1 MHAQE
6 ISRFSDRPYEDYAA
20 IMRKVIEVFG
30 LDAMA
35 RAYFFGDVK
44 SLRTS
49 MEARWGLN
57 WHAVAGATSS
67 GDKAVALKRIKQLEE
82 AHRQRIEDLIR
93 QSPKGD
99 FPTPSSRVRSMA

>member
-20 IMRKVIEVFG
+20 IMREVIKVFG

-49 MEARWGLN
+49 MEVRWGTN
-57 WHAVAGATSS
+57 WHAVAGHTTA
-67 GDKAVALKRIKQLEE
+67 GDRKRALASIKQLED
-82 AHRQRIEDLIR
+82 AHKQRIEDLIR

-99 FPTPSSRVRSMA
+99 FPAPSSRVRSMA